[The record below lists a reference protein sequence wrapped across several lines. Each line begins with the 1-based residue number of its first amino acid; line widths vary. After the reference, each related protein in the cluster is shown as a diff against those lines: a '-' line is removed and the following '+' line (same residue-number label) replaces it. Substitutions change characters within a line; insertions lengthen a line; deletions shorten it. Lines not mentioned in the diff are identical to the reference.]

1 MSSARIL
8 STSLGSVLTGEN
20 VAFLEQIHARFR
32 EDPGQ
37 VDPSWHLALSLLD
50 ATPAGDTTSADIRG
64 ILRAKGHRAAALDP
78 VAALG
83 SATTPSERAAGLHPL
98 AGDEAFASLAAT
110 YCGFLGL
117 ETEHIDRDELRE
129 WAYRAFE
136 SHEPASAE
144 DLAGFMRST
153 LEAAEF
159 ERLMHVKF
167 PTKKRFGVEG
177 GETVVPLLKRILR
190 RLAAHGV
197 ERVVIGTMHR
207 GRLNLLT
214 NALGRPLE
222 ITLAEFSGRHPF
234 ANGTAADVPYHLGWQ
249 ETLDMGDGRRL
260 DIDLLPNPSHLE
272 AVNPVVLGKAR
283 GLRDGD
289 GRRTAAIMLHTD
301 AAVIGQ
307 GSVAEIIQLAGLA
320 GYTTGGTIHIVIN
333 NQIGFTTEPEEAR
346 TSRYCTGGWK
356 ATDSLIMHV
365 NAEAPEA
372 ILKAADIG
380 VAYRCAHGRDS
391 VIDFVCYRRNGHN
404 EIDEPRFTQP
414 LLYGRIDAHPPVAGR
429 LADDLSRRGIVSP
442 ETVEAWRAAYED
454 RFQQTHDRVKQGA
467 ATAAPLPVA
476 MPAPEPG
483 PTEPGPTGVD
493 AARIAAILRDLA
505 EPPAD
510 FPIDH
515 RLQRILKARRELA
528 QTGINW
534 PAAEALAFATLN
546 HDGVAVRLTGQD
558 VVRGAFSHRH
568 FEISNRDTGE
578 RLRQIGR
585 AGENRPLFD
594 VANSPLSEYAVLGFE
609 YGYSLARPD
618 CLTIWEAQFGD
629 FANGAQI
636 IIDQFIAS
644 AKEKWNLDSG
654 LIVLLPH
661 GLDGQGPEHSSARIE
676 RFLQLSEP
684 ATLDVAMPSTPAN
697 YFHLIR
703 QQAMRPQR
711 RPLALMG
718 AKALL
723 RHPAAIS
730 PIGDFAAGTRFR
742 KIIAGGV
749 EAPEK
754 AAGIVFCTGKISYE
768 LERRLPAGEARIRV
782 VRIEQLAPFPQEEI
796 VAQLKLSPDAVPVFL
811 QEEPENM
818 GALNYLRPR
827 LERALRQAGC
837 RHADLRAVSRPA
849 SGSPAGSFHV
859 SHEEDQAGLI
869 DEALAAAG
877 AHERRH
883 MNDDRRGA
891 AR

>member
-20 VAFLEQIHARFR
+20 VAFLEHVYARFK

-50 ATPAGDTTSADIRG
+50 GAPANGGTPTATDVRNV
-64 ILRAKGHRAAALDP
+64 LRARGHMVAALDP
-78 VAALG
+78 VAALRC
-83 SATTPSERAAGLHPL
+83 ATTPSERAGTLHPL
-98 AGDEAFASLAAT
+98 AADEAFASLAAT

-117 ETEHIDRDELRE
+117 ETEHMDRDDLRK

-136 SHEPASAE
+136 SHEPASDGE
-144 DLAGFMRST
+144 LAAFVRST

-159 ERLMHVKF
+159 ERLMHTKF
-167 PTKKRFGVEG
+167 PTKKRFGIEG
-177 GETVVPLLKRILR
+177 GETLIPLVKRVLQ
-190 RLAAHGV
+190 RLSAHGV
-197 ERVVIGTMHR
+197 ERAVIGTMHR

-222 ITLAEFSGRHPF
+222 ITLAEFSGKHPF
-234 ANGTAADVPYHLGWQ
+234 DNGTAADVPYHLGWRDA
-249 ETLDMGDGRRL
+249 LDMGGGRRL

-283 GLRDGD
+283 GLQDAD
-289 GRRTAAIMLHTD
+289 GRPTAAVILHTD
-301 AAVIGQ
+301 AAVIAQ

-320 GYTTGGTIHIVIN
+320 GYTTGGTIHIVVN

-346 TSRYCTGGWK
+346 TSRYCTGAWK

-365 NAEAPEA
+365 NAENPEA
-372 ILKAADIG
+372 IIKAADIG

-414 LLYGRIDAHPPVAGR
+414 LLYRKIDAHPPIAGT
-429 LADDLSRRGIVSP
+429 LAGDLSRRGIVSR
-442 ETVEAWRAAYED
+442 ETVEAWKSSYEN
-454 RFQQTHDRVKQGA
+454 RFLETYDRVKQGA
-467 ATAAPLPVA
+467 RAPRSAPAARPDPVGQA
-476 MPAPEPG
+476 
-483 PTEPGPTGVD
+483 GPTGVD
-493 AARIAAILRDLA
+493 VEKIAAILRDLA
-505 EPPAD
+505 EAPAD

-515 RLQRILKARRELA
+515 RLQRILRGRGELA

-534 PAAEALAFATLN
+534 PTAEALAVATLN
-546 HDGVAVRLTGQD
+546 NEGVAVRLTGQD

-578 RLRQIGR
+578 RVRQIGR
-585 AGENRPLFD
+585 AGENRSLFD
-594 VANSPLSEYAVLGFE
+594 VRNSPLSEYAALGFE
-609 YGYSLARPD
+609 YGYSLARSD

-684 ATLDVAMPSTPAN
+684 ATLDVAVPSTPAN

-703 QQAMRPQR
+703 EQALRPQK

-718 AKALL
+718 AKVLL
-723 RHPAAIS
+723 RHPSAIS
-730 PIGDFAAGTRFR
+730 PIGDFGTGTRFL
-742 KIIAGGV
+742 KIIAGGTA
-749 EAPEK
+749 APEK
-754 AAGIVFCTGKISYE
+754 AAGIVFCTGKIYYE
-768 LERRLPAGEARIRV
+768 LERRLQAAEAGIRV
-782 VRIEQLAPFPQEEI
+782 VRIERIAPFPEEEI
-796 VAQLKLSPDAVPVFL
+796 VAQLRLSPDAVPVFL
-811 QEEPENM
+811 QEEPQNM
-818 GALNYLRPR
+818 GALHYLRPR
-827 LERALRQAGC
+827 IEQALRKAGC
-837 RHADLRAVSRPA
+837 ARTSLRTVSRPA

-859 SHEEDQAGLI
+859 SHEEDQSSLI

-877 AHERRH
+877 RAP
-883 MNDDRRGA
+883 A
-891 AR
+891 P